1 MLKKI
6 LAVISFVA
14 LTCSVSAQHFVGI
27 SGGYYKSNKYTSSKE
42 FYQYGLR
49 YDVKYPSEKAAIS
62 FEEFLTY
69 NNSGKARSTIYAKTI
84 AGFDFNFG
92 NKLHYIIGLGVSTK
106 FLLRD
111 NDFYDESKK
120 IVFGGKLNTGIGY
133 YISSK
138 ILINLLYQ
146 YLFDITPSA
155 IDVIPQHFG
164 QSINDPIRV
173 QQSFIQLNIS
183 LLIKNKLN

>member
-1 MLKKI
+1 MLKFF

-14 LTCSVSAQHFVGI
+14 LTCSVSAQHFVGV
-27 SGGYYKSNKYTSSKE
+27 SGGYSYKYTPP
-42 FYQYGLR
+42 YLIGLR

-62 FEEFLTY
+62 IEEVYEYKGYF
-69 NNSGKARSTIYAKTI
+69 KTI

-120 IVFGGKLNTGIGY
+120 IVFGGKLNTGLGY

-146 YLFDITPSA
+146 YHFDITPLA

-164 QSINDPIRV
+164 QSINDPIRE

-183 LLIKNKLN
+183 LLIKNKSINSNLSKS